1 MNKCWPNLSDLI
13 YRING
18 LVPKK
23 ACDYFIS
30 SFENNIKLVVSESSL
45 KYGGEHDGKRV
56 EDNFA
61 SLSLHS
67 YLDKKEIKAVYDLA
81 CVYLDT
87 ALLNYVSHLKKNVCS
102 TILKAYYAHPT
113 AVRILR
119 YQKGNQILDHSDAPN
134 EGPPIYASC
143 TLNLNNDYVG
153 GDFSFFNGRHLEAFN
168 TGDAMTFPAS
178 PMWIHGTKPIISG
191 TRYCIN
197 AFIAPDIHDF

>member
-1 MNKCWPNLSDLI
+1 MNRCWPSLYDLI

-30 SFENNIKLVVSESSL
+30 TIENNIKLAVSESSI
-45 KYGGEHDGKRV
+45 KYGGDKQGEKAT
-56 EDNFA
+56 DNYA
-61 SLSLHS
+61 ALPLHLL
-67 YLDKKEIKAVYDLA
+67 LDNKEIKAAYDLA

-87 ALLNYVSHLKKNVCS
+87 SLLNYVSHLQKKVCS
-102 TILKAYYAHPT
+102 TILRSAYSNVY

-119 YQKGNQILDHSDAPN
+119 YQKGNQILDHTDINAVNTPV
-134 EGPPIYASC
+134 YASC
-143 TLNLNNDYVG
+143 TLNLNSNYTG
-153 GDFSFFNGRHLEAFN
+153 GEFSFFNGKHIETFN
-168 TGDAMTFPAS
+168 TGDSMVFPAS

-197 AFIAPDIHDF
+197 AFISPLPL

>member
-1 MNKCWPNLSDLI
+1 MINTKLSDLI
-13 YRING
+13 YRLNG

-30 SFENNIKLVVSESSL
+30 SFEHHIKLTYKEGSL
-45 KYGGEHDGKRV
+45 KYGGEYHGKKV
-56 EDNFA
+56 EDDFI
-61 SLSLHS
+61 SLPLHD
-67 YLDKKEIKAVYDLA
+67 YRDHKEIKPVYDLA

-87 ALLNYVSHLKKNVCS
+87 VLLNYVSHLKKKVCS
-102 TILKAYYAHPT
+102 TILKSQYNFPS

-119 YQKGNQILDHSDAPN
+119 YQTGNKILDHSDASY
-134 EGPPIYASC
+134 EGRSIYASV

-153 GDFSFFNGRHLEAFN
+153 GDFSFFNGRHFETFS
-168 TGDAMTFPAS
+168 TGDAMVFPAS

-197 AFIAPDIHDF
+197 AFISPDL